1 MSIDL
6 TPLFGLGLLGILAL
20 TMAGGLLGLHLKNR
34 VPGLGLL
41 GGSRAVVYLTQYD
54 AALEYHGLRSRE
66 RRARVDELRANLAES
81 AADGGVAAA
90 IHRLGPPRVLA
101 SEVAGAR
108 MVPSWS
114 RGTLW
119 LGAAVGVGALVLATS
134 TSAFLAGVDS
144 VASGGDATWSTLFV
158 TMTASTAPS
167 GPSTFA
173 VELQLAAFALL
184 LIPFLLGARVWRLWT
199 GNRAVRPGCEPV
211 VYTLLATTM

>member
-1 MSIDL
+1 MSFDL
-6 TPLFGLGLLGILAL
+6 TPLFGFSFLGILTF
-20 TMAGGLLGLHLKNR
+20 TMAGGLLALHLKNR
-34 VPGLGLL
+34 VPGLGVLDGL
-41 GGSRAVVYLTQYD
+41 RAVAYLTQYD

-119 LGAAVGVGALVLATS
+119 LAIAVGVAALVLATS

-167 GPSTFA
+167 GSSTFA
-173 VELQLAAFALL
+173 VELQLVALVLL
-184 LIPFLLGARVWRLWT
+184 LVPFLLGARVWRLRA
-199 GNRAVRPGCEPV
+199 GNRSDRVSNRSH
-211 VYTLLATTM
+211 